1 LASETSNSGIPY
13 FAHDSDMRQDKK
25 IRLLL
30 AKFSLTGYATYNFLL
45 EEIYRVKGYYVKCD
59 EDFMLVLASDLR
71 IEVKALKEIINFCV
85 DRKLFDKEKYI
96 KHQILT
102 SRRILNNY
110 IEVTKRRKKPKFIL
124 DYIVYTSEELI
135 ENHKNGLIILSIK
148 NEIIYEQN
156 SQKKV
161 LKNEINSGCQ
171 HFDDKCQQRVNI
183 SEENVDISQQT
194 KTKTKSKTK
203 SNSKQQQ
210 QKKKNKLVVVPT
222 KEIKHIKKILK
233 DKVTSS
239 QAAELLHLANDNLD
253 TVQEKA
259 KVMEQYA
266 KSNVVKSVHRYMIA
280 AIKGNYQLNTDEKS
294 YSTKKNNNAFH
305 EFQTNEKVYTA
316 EELNKQ
322 LGLG

>member
-1 LASETSNSGIPY
+1 MASETSNSGIPY

-30 AKFSLTGYATYNFLL
+30 AKFNLTGYATYNFLL

-71 IEVKALKEIINFCV
+71 IEVKALKEIIKFCV

-124 DYIVYTSEELI
+124 DYIVYSSDELI
-135 ENHKNGLIILSIK
+135 GNHKNGLIILNK
-148 NEIIYEQN
+148 ENERIYEQN

-161 LKNEINSGCQ
+161 LKNEINGGCQ
-171 HFDDKCQQRVNI
+171 HFDDKCQQHVNI
-183 SEENVDISQQT
+183 SGENVDISQQT

-210 QKKKNKLVVVPT
+210 EKKNKLVVVPT

-239 QAAELLHLANDNLD
+239 QAAELLHLAGDNLD
-253 TVQEKA
+253 TVQEKVE
-259 KVMEQYA
+259 VMEQYA

-280 AIKGNYQLNTDEKS
+280 AIKGDYQLNPKEES
-294 YSTKKNNNAFH
+294 YTTKKNKNEFH
-305 EFQTNEKVYTA
+305 DFQTSGKEYTN
-316 EELNKQ
+316 EELLKKLTN
-322 LGLG
+322 